1 MKQRTSYI
9 IWNNTGVYMAAVFDY
24 LMEEILDLA
33 GFCTKQLRRKII
45 QPAHVQAAIQND
57 TELNELFPNVPMET

>member
-1 MKQRTSYI
+1 
-9 IWNNTGVYMAAVFDY
+9 MAAVFDY